1 MSRPIIRPPYSYRL
15 IPSLPA
21 RSAGRTLPLSLD
33 VVVLAIGA
41 RMDLEKIKELIDVL
55 AASDLAE
62 IELVEGEH
70 RVRLVKRL
78 RAEAGAGLSA
88 TPAAAAVAARA
99 ASEPDARAQ
108 ATHQEHSDTEAAEW
122 VTAPL
127 YGVVHLTPSPDAA
140 AFVQLGDLVQ
150 TGQTLCVIEAMKM
163 FHEVKASRKGRI
175 EVILAAAG
183 EEAEAG
189 AALFQLK
196 AV

>member
-1 MSRPIIRPPYSYRL
+1 
-15 IPSLPA
+15 
-21 RSAGRTLPLSLD
+21 
-33 VVVLAIGA
+33 
-41 RMDLEKIKELIDVL
+41 MDLEKIKELIGVL

-78 RAEAGAGLSA
+78 RAEEGAGLSA
-88 TPAAAAVAARA
+88 MPAAANVAPLA
-99 ASEPDARAQ
+99 ASVPDARAQ
-108 ATHQEHSDTEAAEW
+108 GAQPEHADTKAGEW

-163 FHEVKASRKGRI
+163 FHEVKASRKGRV

-189 AALFQLK
+189 AALFKLK
-196 AV
+196 AAE